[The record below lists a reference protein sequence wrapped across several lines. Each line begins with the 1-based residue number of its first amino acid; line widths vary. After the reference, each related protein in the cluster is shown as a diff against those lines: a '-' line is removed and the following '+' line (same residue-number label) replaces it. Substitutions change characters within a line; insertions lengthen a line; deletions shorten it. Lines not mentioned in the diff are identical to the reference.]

1 MSDAAPASQS
11 VPQPD
16 PQYATAEQQAEAASF
31 GMWVFLATEVLF
43 FGGMLLA
50 YTWLRASHP
59 DGVAEAGR
67 HTKVVIGSVNTLVLL
82 TSSFT
87 MAWAVHAAE
96 QGRGKALTRLLVA
109 TALLGLLFLGLKGY
123 EYHGEW
129 TEHLVPG
136 LNFHQDGPHART
148 IELFYFLYF
157 LMTGLHGIHVT
168 IGVVLIA
175 LLAVLA
181 RRGAFSARYHT
192 PVEVTGLYWH
202 FVDIVWIFLYPLI
215 YLVGRSGP

>member
-1 MSDAAPASQS
+1 MSDAP
-11 VPQPD
+11 VIPQPK
-16 PQYATAEQQAEAASF
+16 PQYATAEQQAETATF
-31 GMWVFLATEVLF
+31 GMWVFLATEILF

-50 YTWLRASHP
+50 YTWLRNTYP
-59 DGVAEAGR
+59 EGVAEAGR
-67 HTKVVIGSVNTLVLL
+67 HTKIVIGSVNTLVLL

-96 QGRGKALTRLLVA
+96 HGRRKALTRLLVV

-123 EYHGEW
+123 EYHKEW

-136 LNFHQDGPHART
+136 LNFHENSAHAQT

-157 LMTGLHGIHVT
+157 LLTGIHGIHVT
-168 IGVVLIA
+168 IGIGLIVVM
-175 LLAVLA
+175 AVRA
-181 RRGAFSARYHT
+181 RRGAFSSRHYT